1 MSDTSCPFPMDN
13 LDTLEVKVLGVNVLP
28 AMVKVMGL
36 LPDSTRRNF
45 NTKQNAPT
53 KDSIPYDKYDCL
65 GENPYQTLEVKEG
78 KVWRV
83 TYTVEDTSLTNT
95 KGKKEAKG
103 FGMDWTDRKVKE
115 KVLAGAA
122 SEGGRAVEVVEAD
135 LARMEVWW
143 NKTEWTMEE
152 RFSVPPGKLNS
163 MVVKLSSGSVLLYA
177 PVRVR
182 DEVGFGAW
190 LESLGRVEWIVVASS
205 FHTLFLASVL
215 ARFPEAKV
223 VGAPQAQDKLVHVGG
238 LPRGKFDYISTSK
251 EDLARLNKELEGEGV
266 QVYSVEGEIM
276 CDSLMVVAHGI
287 MLTCDLTYG
296 RHDGGIFFFSREEL
310 DLYREEH
317 TSLRLFKYLICN
329 KPHSPNGVLAKYRF
343 WALDHTTSGT
353 GPMLYTPP
361 STDGSNPALLAA
373 SLRTNLRLAFDSA
386 MGVHFDHMEREQFR
400 QTINLNWSWL
410 DGRSLI

>member
-1 MSDTSCPFPMDN
+1 M
-13 LDTLEVKVLGVNVLP
+13 
-28 AMVKVMGL
+28 
-36 LPDSTRRNF
+36 
-45 NTKQNAPT
+45 
-53 KDSIPYDKYDCL
+53 
-65 GENPYQTLEVKEG
+65 
-78 KVWRV
+78 WRV
-83 TYTVEDTSLTNT
+83 TYTVEDSSLTNT

-122 SEGGRAVEVVEAD
+122 SEGGRAMEVVEAD
-135 LARMEVWW
+135 LARMEGWW

-223 VGAPQAQDKLVHVGG
+223 VGAPQAQDKLAHVGG

-317 TSLRLFKYLICN
+317 TGLRLFKYLICN
-329 KPHSPNGVLAKYRF
+329 KPHSPNGVLAKYRCAAGF
-343 WALDHTTSGT
+343 GSYHLLLPLFLHLLHPLPHLPAHPQVLGPGPHHLGHGPHALHAAQHRRLH
-353 GPMLYTPP
+353 PRPP
-361 STDGSNPALLAA
+361 GRLPQDQPQAG
-373 SLRTNLRLAFDSA
+373 LRLRHGRPLRPHGEGGLQA
-386 MGVHFDHMEREQFR
+386 DHKPQLE
-400 QTINLNWSWL
+400 LV
-410 DGRSLI
+410 GRKKPHLIIKLVPTPHYGD